1 MYKGRAHAL
10 TDEHV
15 IQARTW
21 VNAGVPKAEVAR
33 RLGVGRTTLYS
44 YLGALEQNPDWL

>member
-1 MYKGRAHAL
+1 MYKGRARAL
-10 TDEHV
+10 TAEQV
-15 IQARTW
+15 AQARTW

-44 YLGALEQNPDWL
+44 YFGKAMKR